1 MEERTIDIGVVTDE
15 VARDLAEA
23 LEASAA
29 LGLRLFELREGGT
42 RRFPYFSR
50 EEVALVEAALGVG
63 ARITAVSPGLF
74 KGAAADV
81 ARLRH
86 ETEEILPRA
95 IDLALRL
102 ECPLLILFGFE
113 RYDGEPERGRLDA
126 MRAFE
131 RAAERAAAAGMTVAL
146 ENEPN
151 FWIDR
156 PTAAA
161 ALLDEIGHPSL
172 RLNWDPANLHW
183 GGRRPTYE
191 DFLAVRPHL
200 ANLHVKDYQAGRPEA
215 PWFPLGE
222 GTTPWDEILAWVAAE
237 STLPHVTL
245 ETHCEPLL
253 ESTRRSLEHLR
264 PLVAEALASTT

>member
-1 MEERTIDIGVVTDE
+1 VSDRTLDIGIVTDE
-15 VARDLAEA
+15 VSRDLAEA

-29 LGLRLFELREGGT
+29 LGLHLFELREGGA

-50 EEVALVEAALGVG
+50 EEFAAVEAARSAG

-74 KGAAADV
+74 KGAAADAV
-81 ARLRH
+81 RLRH
-86 ETEEILPRA
+86 EIEEVLPRA
-95 IDLALRL
+95 IDAALRL
-102 ECPLLILFGFE
+102 GCPLLILFGFE
-113 RYDGEPERGRLDA
+113 RYDGEPEQGRLDA

-131 RAAERAAAAGMTVAL
+131 RAAEHAAGAGMTVAL

-156 PTAAA
+156 PAPAA
-161 ALLDEIGHPSL
+161 ALLDEIGHPAL

-191 DFLAVRPHL
+191 DFEAVRPHL
-200 ANLHVKDYQAGRPEA
+200 ANLHVKDFKKGRPAA
-215 PWFPLGE
+215 PWFPVGE

-237 STLPHVTL
+237 TTLPHVTL

-264 PLVAEALASTT
+264 PLVADALASTP